1 MFSGLILE
9 TGRVA
14 GDPEPTPGGGCRLA
28 VDLSSEVVARLPSPP
43 LGASL
48 AVSGVCLTVVALD
61 PLSSA
66 AFRAAFELS
75 PETLARTALGDLRSG
90 AEVNLEP
97 ALRVGDPL
105 GGHWV
110 QGHVDGTAVVLDRRE
125 QGEFRILAF
134 SLPKAMERYLVEK
147 GSVTVDGVSLTVSR
161 LAADRFEV
169 ALVPHTL
176 AVTTLKHL
184 IPGDRVHLEVDVLAK
199 YVERALAARSA
210 PTGEAP
216 PATVGLP
223 WGAWA

>member
-14 GDPEPTPGGGCRLA
+14 CDPEPSPGGGCRLA
-28 VDLSSEVVARLPSPP
+28 VDLSAEIVARLPSPP

-48 AVSGVCLTVVALD
+48 AVSGVCLTVVSLD
-61 PLSSA
+61 PISASSY
-66 AFRAAFELS
+66 RALFELS
-75 PETLARTALGDLRSG
+75 PETLSRTALGDLRSG

-110 QGHVDGTAVVLDRRE
+110 QGHVDGTASVVDRRE
-125 QGEFRILAF
+125 QDPFRILAF
-134 SLPKAMERYLVEK
+134 SVPEGMERYLAEK
-147 GSVTVDGVSLTVSR
+147 GSVTVDGVSLTVSA

-184 IPGDRVHLEVDVLAK
+184 VPGDRVHLEVDVLAK
-199 YVERALAARSA
+199 YVERALAVRAGQ
-210 PTGEAP
+210 TP
-216 PATVGLP
+216 PATAGLS